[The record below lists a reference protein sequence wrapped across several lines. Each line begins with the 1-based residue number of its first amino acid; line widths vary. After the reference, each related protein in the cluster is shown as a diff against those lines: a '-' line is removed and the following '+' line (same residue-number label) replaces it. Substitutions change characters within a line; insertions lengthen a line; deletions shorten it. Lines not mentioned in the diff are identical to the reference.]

1 MATIVDNSSTE
12 INVVIIGETGTG
24 KSTLINYLT
33 NLFYDGS
40 LTNLKIAIPTRYLK
54 SNMSSIMSEHHE
66 NFLDDITRCKTS
78 QCTKYQFKIQQ
89 VYFNFFDTPGIND
102 TGGYL
107 VDNENLNKIF
117 ECIQSFEYL
126 TALVLVLNGTQ
137 ARLTINIK
145 NVLERF
151 HDRVPDIFYSNII
164 LILTNCTSHTVN
176 FESIKFLNHPPMF
189 YMQNSAFS
197 SDPQTWS
204 EQTLEILRHDWNISI
219 RTMND
224 FIKTLVLLT
233 PISTKSL
240 LDINND
246 RNIIRSVLH
255 ESRLIIMELQQ
266 IEDEL
271 FALEQASNIYSEN
284 IEKYTIENDT
294 QPQTILVNE
303 ITTTPYHNTICL
315 QCNIVCHERCSLNEA
330 TKVGEHVFRHCKA
343 MDNGRCTVCPG
354 RCSCEMHY
362 HDRRLIKSVPR
373 TLKLAISSLSNKY
386 TEAEENKAACE
397 IKCKTVQET
406 KRLIEQLLQEQ
417 CNKVHDACIRVQSN
431 CEGFNIAEEL
441 YTFVSLLKNDLNKL
455 RSPTVIHKAK
465 KFIEKLEILANDS
478 TLMVSRRSHPNATKK
493 KTRTSKKRNQSQ
505 VTSTIQS
512 DDLMIIDQPY
522 TSTLVTQIDDNPT
535 EVLLFE
541 DNLFNRIQSSQQ
553 PTSNFSSSRKY
564 SRYTTEQLIDLTRQ
578 SMEKNI
584 LVAKE
589 LNRRCETAS
598 IGYLSATQ
606 LLTLCEYYA
615 SCRLLRPDELTRLYS
630 QLQLEMQQ
638 SNNSDLSE
646 NFPAPVDKLLYL
658 TAIKLCLENADTYQ

>member
-1 MATIVDNSSTE
+1 MATIVDDSATE

-54 SNMSSIMSEHHE
+54 ANMSSIMPEHHE
-66 NFLDDITRCKTS
+66 NFLDDVTRCKTS

-137 ARLTINIK
+137 ARLTINIQ

-151 HDRVPDIFYSNII
+151 HDRIPNIFYSNII

-204 EQTLEILRHDWNISI
+204 EQTHQILYHDWNISI
-219 RTMND
+219 QTMND

-233 PISTKSL
+233 PISTNSL
-240 LDINND
+240 FNINND

-255 ESRLIIMELQQ
+255 ESRLMIMELQQ

-271 FALEQASNIYSEN
+271 IALEQASNIYSEN
-284 IEKYTIENDT
+284 LEKYTIENDK
-294 QPQTILVNE
+294 QIKSVLVNE

-315 QCNIVCHERCSLNEA
+315 QCNIVCHERCSLTE
-330 TKVGEHVFRHCKA
+330 TTQIGEHVFRHCTA
-343 MDNGRCTVCPG
+343 MKNGRCTVCPD
-354 RCSCEMHY
+354 RCSCDMHY
-362 HDRRLIKSVPR
+362 HDRRLIKCVPT
-373 TLKLAISSLSNKY
+373 TLKCAISSLPNKY
-386 TEAEENKAACE
+386 SDAEKNKAACD

-441 YTFVSLLKNDLNKL
+441 YTFINLLKNDLNKL
-455 RSPTVIHKAK
+455 RSPIVIHKAT
-465 KFIEKLEILANDS
+465 KFIEKLEILANDNS
-478 TLMVSRRSHPNATKK
+478 LMIPRRSHTNVTKK
-493 KTRTSKKRNQSQ
+493 KIRTSKKRHQSQ
-505 VTSTIQS
+505 LTSTIQN
-512 DDLMIIDQPY
+512 DDLMIIDQPSV
-522 TSTLVTQIDDNPT
+522 STLITQIDHIPT

-541 DNLFNRIQSSQQ
+541 DNLFNRIQSSQRQ
-553 PTSNFSSSRKY
+553 TSNISNSRKY
-564 SRYTTEQLIDLTRQ
+564 TKYTTEQLIDITRQ

-584 LVAKE
+584 LIAKE
-589 LNRRCETAS
+589 LNRRCEAAS

-615 SCRLLRPDELTRLYS
+615 SCRLLRPDELTHLYS
-630 QLQLEMQQ
+630 QLQLDIQQ
-638 SNNSDLSE
+638 STNSNASE
-646 NFPAPVDKLLYL
+646 NFTTPVDKLLYL
-658 TAIKLCLENADTYQ
+658 TAIKLCLEHADKYQ